1 MGLGALLDR
10 MRGALGTRAPSAS
23 ELFRQADRLR
33 HEGRS
38 EEATLLVQEGL
49 RRAPTSSAG
58 HLLAGYLHLGARRVE
73 PARASFR
80 TVLALDPDHPRA
92 LLGLARIA
100 IESGDPAAARPYLE
114 RALQYHSDFPEA
126 RALEDMLA
134 SWPSDAG
141 DTVEVAET
149 AQAPTGVALPE
160 GTRDAI
166 LARLDG
172 TVVFAWC
179 KAGRGAAK
187 GEPSGYGNGSE
198 RSEAGR
204 GAAEGEPSGYGN
216 GSERSEADDERKAM
230 LAQHVVQVARI
241 ATATLVRAGL
251 GALHRGVI
259 DGARESTYLQADA
272 GRVLAVSLPAGTS
285 VEHGLDCLGTLWA
298 DTVPA
303 HD

>member
-1 MGLGALLDR
+1 VGLGALLDR

-38 EEATLLVQEGL
+38 EEAALLVQEGL

-100 IESGDPAAARPYLE
+100 IESGDPAAARPFLE
-114 RALQYHSDFPEA
+114 RALQYHTDFPEA

-141 DTVEVAET
+141 DTAAVAET
-149 AQAPTGVALPE
+149 APARTGVALPE
-160 GTRDAI
+160 GARDAI

-172 TVVFAWC
+172 TVLFTQW
-179 KAGRGAAK
+179 KAGQ
-187 GEPSGYGNGSE
+187 
-198 RSEAGR
+198 
-204 GAAEGEPSGYGN
+204 GAAEGEPSG
-216 GSERSEADDERKAM
+216 ADDARQAM

-272 GRVLAVSLPAGTS
+272 GLVLAVSLPAGTG